1 MSDLAL
7 APQAESHSRGLQP
20 GRLAAFVRRDFLVAW
35 SYRLSFLTGF
45 LGMIGGALVFY
56 FVGLMVDPASIPQ
69 IDGKEVSY
77 LEFAVIGFALG
88 AFLHLGL
95 ERVSIALRN
104 EQMMGTLES
113 LLSTPTTPL
122 TVQVGSVL
130 FDLIF
135 IPIRLTILLT
145 TLALVFGL
153 GLQLDGVPQALVVLL
168 FFMPFIW
175 GLGILAAAITLTF
188 RRGSGVVGLAIA
200 GLTLVSGLYFPVG
213 LLPRWLSAAAEANPL
228 AIAAEEL
235 RHALLGNADWSAVGP
250 ALLILTP
257 LSLLSFLLGTAAFR
271 LALHREQRL
280 GTLGTY

>member
-1 MSDLAL
+1 VSGVAVSS
-7 APQAESHSRGLQP
+7 ESRGRGLEV
-20 GRLAAFVRRDFLVAW
+20 RKLAAFVRRDFLVAW

-45 LGMIGGALVFY
+45 LGMIGGALIFY
-56 FVGLMVDPASIPQ
+56 FVGLMVDPASIPR
-69 IDGKEVSY
+69 IDGREVSY
-77 LEFAVIGFALG
+77 LEFAIVGFALG

-95 ERVSIALRN
+95 ERVSTALRN

-113 LLSTPTTPL
+113 LLSTPTTPV

-135 IPIRLTILLT
+135 IPVRMTVLLI
-145 TLALVFGL
+145 TLALAFGL
-153 GLQLDGVPQALVVLL
+153 GLQLDGVPQAVVVLV
-168 FFMPFIW
+168 FFMPFVW

-200 GLTLVSGLYFPVG
+200 GLTLISGLYFPIG
-213 LLPRWLSAAAEANPL
+213 LLPDWLSTAAEANPL

-235 RHALLGNADWSAVGP
+235 RHALLGGADWGAVGP
-250 ALLILTP
+250 DLLILTP

-271 LALHREQRL
+271 LALRRERRL
-280 GTLGTY
+280 GTLGAY